1 MGSGGPRG
9 LQILQ
14 SDAKNIRGGFDSHTF
29 PPTSSI
35 ARFVVSIAVAGVLA
49 SALPDRAIADTQEPA
64 AALAPAPE
72 AGTGHDDVGAAQPAT
87 ARTTAP
93 RYRVSPT
100 NATLQSMVVP
110 GLGQYHAGAPVRG
123 AIAFALE
130 SYLVTRVLIEHD
142 RAGDDRDRAEE
153 AGNAGDAAAE
163 SEFATSADLHEERR
177 GELLFWTGIA
187 HMFNMLDAYVAA
199 HLSLVDEEIDTVERL
214 TFNAS
219 PTLGGGETL
228 TLTWSF

>member
-14 SDAKNIRGGFDSHTF
+14 SGAKNIRGGFDSHTF
-29 PPTSSI
+29 PPQSSI

-49 SALPDRAIADTQEPA
+49 SAISERAIADMQEPA
-64 AALAPAPE
+64 AAPAPD
-72 AGTGHDDVGAAQPAT
+72 AQADKDDAGAAQPAPPP
-87 ARTTAP
+87 TTGP

-100 NATLQSMVVP
+100 RATLQSMVVP
-110 GLGQYHAGAPVRG
+110 GLGQYRAGARVRG
-123 AIAFALE
+123 AVAFALE
-130 SYLVTRVLIEHD
+130 SYLVTRTLIEHD

-153 AGNAGDAAAE
+153 AGMAGDVAAE
-163 SEFATSADLHEERR
+163 SEFAASADLHEERR

-199 HLSLVDEEIDTVERL
+199 HLSLVDDEIDSVERL

-219 PTLGGGETL
+219 PSLGGGETL
-228 TLTWSF
+228 TVTWSF

>member
-14 SDAKNIRGGFDSHTF
+14 SGAKNIRGGFDSHTF

-35 ARFVVSIAVAGVLA
+35 ARFVVSVAVAGMLA
-49 SALPDRAIADTQEPA
+49 SALSGRALAQTQETA
-64 AALAPAPE
+64 APRAPE
-72 AGTGHDDVGAAQPAT
+72 ARADSDDAGAAQPAPPV
-87 ARTTAP
+87 TTEP

-100 NATLQSMVVP
+100 SATLQSLVVP
-110 GLGQYHAGAPVRG
+110 GLGQYRAGARVRG

-130 SYLVTRVLIEHD
+130 SYLVTRVFIEHD
-142 RAGDDRDRAEE
+142 RAGDDRDREDA
-153 AGNAGDAAAE
+153 ANAAGDINAANEYA
-163 SEFATSADLHEERR
+163 ASANLHEERR

-199 HLSLVDEEIDTVERL
+199 HLSLVDEEIDSVQRI

-219 PTLGGGETL
+219 PSLGGGETL
-228 TLTWSF
+228 AVTWNF